1 MTDIL
6 ILHGPNLN
14 LLGQRDPE
22 HYGVQSLDELNQTL
36 VRCGKSRNARLQT
49 AQSNLEGELIN
60 LIQEA
65 QGIFDGVVFNP
76 GGYTHT
82 SVAIRDAVE
91 AVEIPVVEV
100 HLSNIAAREDF
111 RRRSL
116 IAPVCRGT
124 ISGFGPL
131 SYQLG
136 LLALLSFIEED

>member
-22 HYGVQSLDELNQTL
+22 HYGMQSLAELNQKL
-36 VRCGKSRNARLQT
+36 VEYGKSRNARLQT

-60 LIQEA
+60 LLQDA
-65 QGIFDGVVFNP
+65 QGAFDGVVFNP

-82 SVAIRDAVE
+82 SVAVRDAVE
-91 AVEIPVVEV
+91 AVQIPVVEV
-100 HLSNIAAREDF
+100 HLSNIAGREDF

-131 SYQLG
+131 AYQLG
-136 LLALLSFIEED
+136 LLALLALLEEE